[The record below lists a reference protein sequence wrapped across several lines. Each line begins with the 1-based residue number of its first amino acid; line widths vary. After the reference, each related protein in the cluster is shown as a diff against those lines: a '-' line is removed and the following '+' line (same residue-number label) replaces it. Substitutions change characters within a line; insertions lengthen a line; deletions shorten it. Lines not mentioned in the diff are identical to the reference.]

1 VRGLRL
7 AVVVFLAF
15 ACGELASSP
24 AQVTERF
31 WEALRTGDAATARQ
45 YASASSAMRVTSLG
59 GGRQIEEVLLGEAL
73 EGESS
78 AIVRTSLA
86 TSTEEGRFHT
96 TFDTHLVREAE
107 EWRVDVAA
115 TEREWTTAVFA
126 SSMRLIRESLGE
138 GVQEFSEALEEG
150 AAEIQR
156 AIREALEELEKEKEP
171 Q

>member
-7 AVVVFLAF
+7 AVVAFLALAF
-15 ACGELASSP
+15 ACGEFAPSP

-31 WEALRTGDAATARQ
+31 WEALRTGDVATARQ

-59 GGRQIEEVLLGEAL
+59 GGRRIEEVRLGEAL

-86 TSTEEGRFHT
+86 TSTEKGRIHT
-96 TFDTHLVREAE
+96 TFDTQLVREAE

-126 SSMRLIRESLGE
+126 SSMQLIGEVLGE
-138 GVQEFSEALEEG
+138 GVQEFSEELEEG

-156 AIREALEELEKEKEP
+156 AIREALEELEKER